1 MIINKTEKMSNTDI
15 KKLIHEEYKIDVD
28 AIRNLSKL
36 ANDLTVNKKLIV
48 PGGLEIQGD
57 VTMKKDLKITG
68 TIAGGL
74 KIQGPVKISNQLTIG
89 SNAVILKTDGQIES
103 NGNISSK
110 GDIYGKDII
119 LGYPEYKPPNIG
131 TIPTGNSQGTI
142 LSQGHLGMLKITTPD
157 RSSLNWG
164 TAAQKKKHQGGTI
177 QIGTYNYWGRVWN
190 DTFAGKPLRRTIING
205 KVQSTSAPHPF

>member
-15 KKLIHEEYKIDVD
+15 KKLIQEEYNIDVD

-74 KIQGPVKISNQLTIG
+74 K
-89 SNAVILKTDGQIES
+89 
-103 NGNISSK
+103 
-110 GDIYGKDII
+110 
-119 LGYPEYKPPNIG
+119 
-131 TIPTGNSQGTI
+131 NS
-142 LSQGHLGMLKITTPD
+142 
-157 RSSLNWG
+157 RSC
-164 TAAQKKKHQGGTI
+164 
-177 QIGTYNYWGRVWN
+177 
-190 DTFAGKPLRRTIING
+190 
-205 KVQSTSAPHPF
+205 